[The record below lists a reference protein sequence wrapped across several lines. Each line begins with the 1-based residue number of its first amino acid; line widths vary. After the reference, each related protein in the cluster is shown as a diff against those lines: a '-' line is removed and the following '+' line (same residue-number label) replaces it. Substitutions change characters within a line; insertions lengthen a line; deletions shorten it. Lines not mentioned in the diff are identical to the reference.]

1 MWGFPTPIVV
11 TYAYICFS
19 GRSRKP
25 CDSPSTQTGMLPYQ
39 LLYNSTASVVR
50 LMPVYYPYPT
60 ARLVSC
66 YALFK

>member
-1 MWGFPTPIVV
+1 MCGFHTRIVV

-19 GRSRKP
+19 ERSSTPRGA
-25 CDSPSTQTGMLPYQ
+25 PSTRFGMLPYR
-39 LLYNSTASVVR
+39 YIISHGFGGV
-50 LMPVYYPYPT
+50 LMPAHYPYPT